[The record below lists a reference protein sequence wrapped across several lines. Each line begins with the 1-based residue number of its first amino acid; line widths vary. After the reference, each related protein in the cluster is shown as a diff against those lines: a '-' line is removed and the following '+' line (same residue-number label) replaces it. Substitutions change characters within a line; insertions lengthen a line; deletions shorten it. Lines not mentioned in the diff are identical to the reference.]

1 MIQLE
6 QPPNLEKNFIPE
18 FRSKFHFEGLLISIF
33 IIILWTISQIF
44 LLWFDFSNCNI
55 LILLSFIIWQTF
67 LYTGLFIT
75 SHDAMHGLVLPNYP
89 KINYFI
95 GSLCLSLYGFL
106 PYQKLLKKH
115 WLHHQHP
122 ASELDPDFH
131 DGKHENFFAW
141 YFHFMKSY
149 GSWGQI
155 ISIVIIYRVFLHLL
169 HIPAANLNYFWALPS
184 LLSSLQLFYFGTF
197 IPHKQPIGGYIP
209 PHNAQTID
217 CPIWWSFITCYH
229 FGYHQEHHRY
239 PHIPWWQLPE
249 VYIMSKNRN
258 V

>member
-6 QPPNLEKNFIPE
+6 QAPNLEKNFIPE
-18 FRSKFHFEGLLISIF
+18 FRSKFQFEGLLIAIF
-33 IIILWTISQIF
+33 IIILWAISQIF
-44 LLWFDFSNCNI
+44 LLWLDFSKCNI

-75 SHDAMHGLVLPNYP
+75 AHDAMHGLVLPNYP
-89 KINYFI
+89 KINHFV
-95 GSLCLSLYGFL
+95 GSLCLKLYGLL

-122 ASELDPDFH
+122 AGELDPDFH
-131 DGKHENFFAW
+131 DGKHENFIAW

-149 GSWGQI
+149 GSWRQI
-155 ISIVIIYRVFLHLL
+155 ISIVIIYRILLHLL
-169 HIPAANLNYFWALPS
+169 RIPAANLNYFWALPS
-184 LLSSLQLFYFGTF
+184 LFSSLQLFYFGTF
-197 IPHKQPIGGYIP
+197 IPHKQPIGGYIA

-217 CPIWWSFITCYH
+217 RPMWWSFITCYH
-229 FGYHQEHHRY
+229 FGYHKEHHEY

-249 VYIMSKNRN
+249 IYTISKNKL
-258 V
+258 